1 MWAPMA
7 VGLLI
12 AVLGQASAGAAGL
25 AIAYAV
31 LFVLVVGYGVR
42 RGVGRHRA
50 S

>member
-12 AVLGQASAGAAGL
+12 AVLGHATSGEAGL

-31 LFVLVVGYGVR
+31 LFLPALGYGVR
-42 RGVGRHRA
+42 RGIMRGRH
-50 S
+50 